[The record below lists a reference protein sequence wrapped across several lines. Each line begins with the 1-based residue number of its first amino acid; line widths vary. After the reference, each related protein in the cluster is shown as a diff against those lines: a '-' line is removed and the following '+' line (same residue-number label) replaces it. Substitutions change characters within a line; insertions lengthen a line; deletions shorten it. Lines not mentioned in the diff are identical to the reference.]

1 MFEHFKTRRELFEY
15 QLGAA
20 LTMED
25 DSLAMLR
32 ELEVAAQSVEVK
44 QLLLHHQQETEQQIR
59 SLEQAFQLIGKEPD
73 RSPSATTKG
82 LAKEG
87 NSLVG
92 KTDKSLVDSVVLSAA
107 LSTEHYEIASYES
120 LCIAAE
126 SLGLNGVVELLKQNL
141 QQEEHTSDELTQAA
155 RTLATATAPGA

>member
-1 MFEHFKTRRELFEY
+1 MFEHFKTPRELFEY

-59 SLEQAFQLIGKEPD
+59 SLEQAFQLLGKEPS

-82 LAKEG
+82 LMKEG
-87 NSLVG
+87 NALVA

-107 LSTEHYEIASYES
+107 LSTEHYETASYES

-126 SLGLNGVVELLKQNL
+126 ALGVAGVVDLLKQNL
-141 QQEEHTSDELTQAA
+141 QQEQHTSDELNQAA
-155 RTLATATAPGA
+155 RKLATATAAA

>member
-1 MFEHFKTRRELFEY
+1 MFEHFKTPRDLFEY

-32 ELEVAAQSVEVK
+32 ELELAAQSVEVK
-44 QLLLHHQQETEQQIR
+44 QLLLHHQQETEQQVAT
-59 SLEQAFQLIGKEPD
+59 LERAFELIGKEPD
-73 RSPSATTKG
+73 RSPSATTRG

-87 NSLVG
+87 SSLVS
-92 KTDKSLVDSVVLSAA
+92 KSDKSVVDSVVLTAA
-107 LSTEHYEIASYES
+107 LGTEHYEMAAYES

-126 SLGLNGVVELLKQNL
+126 SLGLTSVVELLKQNL
-141 QQEEHTSDELTQAA
+141 QQEQHTADELTQAA
-155 RTLATATAPGA
+155 RKVVAAASA